1 MLIGV
6 STNNKNKK
14 KDNTGSRKFE
24 KHWVKWASLS
34 QGFSVP
40 LKCGYLSPSW
50 QTKRYQL
57 TGKWFKVS
65 TGMKGLSG
73 LVTQKNSQEEKS
85 ASLAFKSLK
94 KPPLLKFLLKWLEIH
109 LGFQVYFFFS
119 FLSRFSHLF
128 SLKPCVNL
136 PSRHEQ
142 PATSPYIPEC
152 SPETPQ
158 SKGIF
163 PQATLSATRKSKVQ
177 S

>member
-24 KHWVKWASLS
+24 KHRVKWASLS

-109 LGFQVYFFFS
+109 LGFQVFFFFFIS
-119 FLSRFSHLF
+119 FKILPPVLSQAL
-128 SLKPCVNL
+128 C
-136 PSRHEQ
+136 Q
-142 PATSPYIPEC
+142 PAQQARATSNKPVHSWVFTWDSTEQGHLP
-152 SPETPQ
+152 T
-158 SKGIF
+158 GH
-163 PQATLSATRKSKVQ
+163 TLSYT
-177 S
+177 